1 MDVWH
6 FSEQANPD
14 AWNKVGEASSKISIS
29 NELCDPDITHR
40 LYAKYYDEWQVA
52 DELGLNIMVNE
63 HHASAN
69 CMSSSCTL
77 TLAILARITKNARLL
92 ALGVPIANRPDPVR
106 IAEELSMI
114 DAISGGRLEMGLIKA
129 SPFELALSNQK
140 PARIMD
146 RYWEAHALILAAM
159 TRRDVFSWEGEFFNY
174 RNINVWPRCYQDP
187 HPPIWNSAAGA
198 STARITARL
207 GYKLGTPANGS
218 GAKMVFDAYR
228 DEYLKVHGR
237 PAPRDRLGFL
247 ALVMV
252 ANSKAEAE
260 TLAEKAKGYIRFSER
275 GIPAYTNPP
284 GYESVELNARALRAA
299 NKGKIAY
306 GRPTLLDGTP
316 LSDNPSLDDLAASGV
331 MFYGTPD
338 MVYDQITAF
347 SDGVGGIDHL
357 LMHGQAGYMTHAD
370 TVSNLTLFSKE
381 VLPRL
386 CEYSAQS
393 AVMREAAE

>member
-14 AWNKVGEASSKISIS
+14 AWNKIGEASSKISIPS
-29 NELCDPDITHR
+29 ELCDPDITHK

-129 SPFELALSNQK
+129 SPFELAMSNQN
-140 PARIMD
+140 PADIME
-146 RYWEAHALILAAM
+146 RYWEAHALIVRAM
-159 TRRDVFSWEGEFFNY
+159 SSRAPFSWEGKYFNY
-174 RNINVWPRCYQDP
+174 RNVNVWPRCYQDP

-198 STARITARL
+198 STARITARA
-207 GYKLGTPANGS
+207 GYRLGTPANGS
-218 GAKMVFDAYR
+218 GAKLVFDAYR
-228 DEYLKVHGR
+228 DEYLKTHGR

-252 ANSKAEAE
+252 APSKAEAE
-260 TLAEKAKGYIRFSER
+260 TLAEKAKGYIKFSER
-275 GIPAYTNPP
+275 GIPGYTNPP
-284 GYESVELNARALRAA
+284 GYESAELNVRALRAST
-299 NKGKIAY
+299 KGKIAY
-306 GRPTLLDGTP
+306 GHPTFLDGTP
-316 LSDNPSLDDLAASGV
+316 IPTNPSLDDLAASGI

-357 LMHGQAGYMTHAD
+357 LMHGQAGYMSYAD
-370 TVSNLTLFSKE
+370 TVSSLNLFAKE
-381 VLPRL
+381 VHPRL
-386 CEYSAQS
+386 REHHAE
-393 AVMREAAE
+393 AMLEAAE